1 MPATCLLAS
10 PATRKLCTRLL
21 YPIEANDTV
30 KIGFSVAPSFAPVA
44 IFEANRFRRY
54 FAPLQPL
61 GATEDGDEIERETLP

>member
-1 MPATCLLAS
+1 
-10 PATRKLCTRLL
+10 L